1 MKEIIVT
8 PKYNGK
14 KLNTFLLDTFSGL
27 SMNLLYKTLR
37 KKDIR
42 VNDIKVSEN
51 GEVYVKFDEKKEIET
66 ILAANVI
73 TVGTVAQKIEI
84 NKKITELSIANYS
97 ETANVTVEIGENS
110 YIIGS
115 NMAVDL
121 PIGKDITNI
130 SLTSTEEETKVQYVV
145 KGVE

>member
-1 MKEIIVT
+1 MLKGFDENGNLKNVKISENGEICVKVT
-8 PKYNGK
+8 K
-14 KLNTFLLDTFSGL
+14 
-27 SMNLLYKTLR
+27 
-37 KKDIR
+37 
-42 VNDIKVSEN
+42 NDNSSDKNIKVSEN